1 MWPSPRFPST
11 NNEGRARA
19 FGCAVLLLGASAC
32 GDPVIDSRRPSHVEA
47 TLSEDI
53 ETVVKLEWQTH
64 EPTRGYVEYGTT
76 RELGLETPLEA
87 DEAREHEAVLLGLTQ
102 ETLVYYRVVTWDGD
116 SAGAS
121 DIGSIETGRVPGGI
135 PEMQVEGD
143 GHDGFV
149 LVPVLGNTSAVTIIN
164 PDGDIVW
171 YHTEDRDLDFYRA
184 RLSLD
189 GTSILY
195 NAASVS
201 GDPAEDSELV
211 KVALDGSETTSIPV
225 PLLAHDFV
233 EFREGDQTLLAAIV
247 VEYRDVEGDEVRG
260 DKIVEIDAEGEQKTV
275 FSVWDCFDPAV
286 DQGDSSEQGWTF
298 ANALD
303 YDSVE
308 DAYYLGLRNFSSIV
322 KVSRATGECE
332 WVLGTTAPTFEFADG
347 SARFLH
353 QHQFQVN
360 GSRILVMDNDG
371 ALETESRVLEYEL
384 DFEAGVATQIWS
396 YVADPSVYT
405 FVLGEPQRLADG
417 STFVNWSAAG
427 QLERLNENDERVWK
441 LNTRAG
447 YVFGFHQLADTLYA
461 EP

>member
-1 MWPSPRFPST
+1 MWPPSYLQ
-11 NNEGRARA
+11 EARISA
-19 FGCAVLLLGASAC
+19 LVLLLLVTAAC

-47 TLSEDI
+47 KLSNDI
-53 ETVVKLEWQTH
+53 ETVVKLAWRTQ

-76 RELGLETPLEA
+76 AELGLQTPLEA
-87 DEAREHEAVLLGLTQ
+87 EETSEHEALLLGLPQ
-102 ETLVYYRVVTWDGD
+102 ETRVYYRVVTWDGD
-116 SAGAS
+116 SAGVS
-121 DIGSIETGRVPGGI
+121 DVGSIETGRIPGGI
-135 PEMQVEGD
+135 PEMEVEGD
-143 GHDGFV
+143 GHDDFV

-164 PDGDIVW
+164 PAGDIVW

-189 GTSILY
+189 GTGVIY

-211 KVALDGSETTSIPV
+211 KVSLDGSRTTSIPV

-233 EFREGDQTLLAAIV
+233 EFRDGDQALLAAIV
-247 VEYRDVEGDEVRG
+247 VDYRDVDGTDIRG
-260 DKIVEIDAEGEQKTV
+260 DKIVEIDEAGEQKTV

-286 DQGDSSEQGWTF
+286 DQGDSGEQGWTF

-303 YDSVE
+303 YDSRE

-322 KVSRATGECE
+322 KVSRSTGKCE
-332 WVLGTTAPTFEFADG
+332 WVLGTTASTFEFARG

-353 QHQFQVN
+353 QHQFQVI
-360 GSRILVMDNDG
+360 GDRILVMDNDG

-384 DFEAGVATQIWS
+384 DVEAGVATQVWS
-396 YVADPSVYT
+396 YTADPSVYT
-405 FVLGEPQRLADG
+405 FVLGEPQRFTDG
-417 STFVNWSAAG
+417 STFINWSAAG
-427 QLERLNENDERVWK
+427 QLERLDSNDERVWK

-447 YVFGFHQLADTLYA
+447 YVFGFHQLADSLYA
-461 EP
+461 KP

>member
-1 MWPSPRFPST
+1 MRPASSYLKICSGGPGST
-11 NNEGRARA
+11 APV
-19 FGCAVLLLGASAC
+19 AVLLLGAVAC

-47 TLSEDI
+47 TVSEDI
-53 ETVVKLEWQTH
+53 ETVVKLEWQTQ

-87 DEAREHEAVLLGLTQ
+87 DETRDHAALLLGLTQ
-102 ETLVYYRVVTWDGD
+102 ETVVYYRVVSWDGD

-121 DIGSIETGRVPGGI
+121 DIGSIETGRVPADI
-135 PEMQVEGD
+135 PEMEVEGD
-143 GHDGFV
+143 GHDDFIV
-149 LVPVLGNTSAVTIIN
+149 VPVLGNTSAVTILN
-164 PDGDIVW
+164 PAGDIVW

-189 GTSILY
+189 GTSVIY

-233 EFREGDQTLLAAIV
+233 EFRDGDETRLAAMV
-247 VEYRDVEGDEVRG
+247 VEYREIDGNEVRG
-260 DKIVEIDAEGEQKTV
+260 DRIVEIDEDGNQKTV
-275 FSVWDCFDPAV
+275 FSVFDCFDPAV

-303 YDSVE
+303 YDGAE

-322 KVSRATGECE
+322 KVPRATGECE
-332 WVLGTTAPTFEFADG
+332 WVLGTTASTFEFASG

-360 GSRILVMDNDG
+360 GNRILVMDNDG

-384 DFEAGVATQIWS
+384 DFEAGVATEVWS

-405 FVLGEPQRLADG
+405 FVLGEPQRFADG
-417 STFVNWSAAG
+417 STFINWSAAG
-427 QLERLNENDERVWK
+427 QLERLDENDERVWK

>member
-1 MWPSPRFPST
+1 MRPTSSIPRTP
-11 NNEGRARA
+11 G
-19 FGCAVLLLGASAC
+19 FGATILLLGVVAC
-32 GDPVIDSRRPSHVEA
+32 GDPAIDSRRPSHVEA

-53 ETVVKLEWQTH
+53 ETVVKLAWQTQ

-76 RELGLETPLEA
+76 PEFGLRTPLEA
-87 DEAREHEAVLLGLTQ
+87 DATSAHDALLLGLPQ
-102 ETLVYYRVVTWDGD
+102 ETLIYYRVVSWDGD

-121 DIGSIETGRVPGGI
+121 ESGRIETGRIPGGI
-135 PEMQVEGD
+135 PEMEVEGD
-143 GHDGFV
+143 GHSEFV

-164 PDGDIVW
+164 PAGDIVW

-189 GTSILY
+189 GTSVIY

-233 EFREGDQTLLAAIV
+233 EFRDGDQTVLAAIV
-247 VEYRDVEGDEVRG
+247 VEYRDVDGNEIRG

-286 DQGDSSEQGWTF
+286 DQGDSGEQGWTF

-303 YDSVE
+303 YDSGE

-332 WVLGTTAPTFEFADG
+332 WVLGTTASSFDFASG

-353 QHQFQVN
+353 QHQFQVR
-360 GSRILVMDNDG
+360 GDRILVMDNDG

-384 DFEAGVATQIWS
+384 DVEAGVATQVWS

-405 FVLGEPQRLADG
+405 FVLGEPQRFSDG
-417 STFVNWSAAG
+417 STFINWSAAG
-427 QLERLNENDERVWK
+427 QLERLDENDERVWK